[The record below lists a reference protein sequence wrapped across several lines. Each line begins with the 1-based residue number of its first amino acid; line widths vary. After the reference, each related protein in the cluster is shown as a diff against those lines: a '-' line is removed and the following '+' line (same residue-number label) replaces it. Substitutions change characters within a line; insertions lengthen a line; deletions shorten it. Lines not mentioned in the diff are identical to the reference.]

1 VRVSA
6 ILVVNDGPSSIGAV
20 ESTGSS
26 RSSYAYADI
35 LGCSALNRIATRL
48 RAAGIQ
54 SISMIGDAILPCLP
68 SSQDVEITVADK
80 LFERWL
86 AAQRTLREHAARGID
101 TVFMVGVGAYVE
113 LDVIDALKFHV
124 TRGTPLTQLENP
136 AGPLDCWIVDT
147 RWFCSAATG
156 CSLPFRYGEFPG
168 LPVPYLMDGYVN
180 RLESPRD
187 LRRLVMDM
195 FLGRCEAKPCGLE
208 TKPGVWIDAGARVHR
223 ATRLVA
229 PVYVGRSAVLRPSAV
244 LTRFSNLER
253 QSVVG
258 EGTIVDR
265 ATILPRTI
273 VGKGL
278 NLSEA
283 IADGANLT
291 DLSRNVTVQV
301 NDRSLLAATH
311 PGDRTFRS
319 HRKFSVESGRKR
331 SRALEY
337 SEYLSRA
344 AGRLSEVF
352 FRG

>member
-6 ILVVNDGPSSIGAV
+6 ILVVNDRPSTQSLV
-20 ESTGSS
+20 EATGSS
-26 RSSYAYADI
+26 ISSFAYADI
-35 LGCSALNRIATRL
+35 LGGSALNRIATRF

-54 SISMIGDAILPCLP
+54 DISMIGDSNLPYVP
-68 SSQDVEITVADK
+68 SSRDIEITVADK

-101 TVFMVGVGAYVE
+101 IVFMVGVGAYVE
-113 LDVIDALKFHV
+113 LDVVDALKFHIAS
-124 TRGTPLTQLENP
+124 GTPLTQLENSIG
-136 AGPLDCWIVDT
+136 ALDCWIVDT
-147 RWFCSAATG
+147 RWFCSAASG

-168 LPVPYLMDGYVN
+168 LPVPYLIDGYVN
-180 RLESPRD
+180 RLDNPQD

-195 FLGRCEAKPCGLE
+195 FLGRCEAKPFGRE
-208 TKPGVWIDAGARVHR
+208 TKSGVWIEAGARVHR

-229 PVYVGRSAVLRPSAV
+229 PVYVGRSAVLGPSTV

-253 QSVVG
+253 QSVIG

-265 ATILPRTI
+265 ATILPHTI

-278 NLSEA
+278 SLSEA
-283 IADGANLT
+283 VADGTNLT
-291 DLSRNVTVQV
+291 DVSRNVTVQV
-301 NDRSLLAATH
+301 NDSSLLAATRT
-311 PGDRTFRS
+311 GDRSFRS
-319 HRKFSVESGRKR
+319 HRKFSTQSRTR

-352 FRG
+352 FGG

>member
-6 ILVVNDGPSSIGAV
+6 ILVVNDRPSSGGLV
-20 ESTGSS
+20 EQTGSS
-26 RSSYAYADI
+26 GSSYAYADI
-35 LGCSALNRIATRL
+35 LGGSALNRIATRL

-54 SISMIGDAILPCLP
+54 GISMIGDANLPGLP
-68 SSQDVEITVADK
+68 SSRDVEITVADK

-101 TVFMVGVGAYVE
+101 IVFMVGVGAYVE
-113 LDVIDALKFHV
+113 LDVIDALKFHI
-124 TRGTPLTQLENP
+124 TRGAPLTQLENSTG
-136 AGPLDCWIVDT
+136 ALDCWIVDT

-168 LPVPYLMDGYVN
+168 LPVPYLIDGYVN
-180 RLESPRD
+180 RLENPHD

-195 FLGRCEAKPCGLE
+195 FLGRCEAKPSGRE
-208 TKPGVWIDAGARVHR
+208 TKPGVWIEAGARVHR

-229 PVYVGRSAVLRPSAV
+229 PVYVGRSTVLGPSAV

-253 QSVVG
+253 HSAVG

-265 ATILPRTI
+265 ATILPHTI

-278 NLSEA
+278 NLSES
-283 IADGANLT
+283 IADGVNLT

-301 NDRSLLAATH
+301 NDRSLLAATQSSES
-311 PGDRTFRS
+311 FKS
-319 HRKFSVESGRKR
+319 HRKFSVQSSRTR

-352 FRG
+352 FGG